1 MHKSSQEEHSILS
14 KVTLQKNEGTMSI
27 EYYKAQKE
35 RQRKAAQNRNTLLY
49 NEWRDDF
56 DKRQALRQAK
66 LSEKTREAS

>member
-1 MHKSSQEEHSILS
+1 
-14 KVTLQKNEGTMSI
+14 MSI

-56 DKRQALRQAK
+56 DKRQALRQVK
-66 LSEKTREAS
+66 LSEKTRETN